1 MLVASQQHR
10 SLMLISVERNGKN
23 QLESGQGSMVD
34 AALLSCCS
42 LLRNPWS
49 KQTGTLEHY
58 REGETNSSFSIFC
71 GISF

>member
-1 MLVASQQHR
+1 M
-10 SLMLISVERNGKN
+10 MISIERKSKN
-23 QLESGQGSMVD
+23 LLESGQGSMVD
-34 AALLSCCS
+34 AALLSYCS

-58 REGETNSSFSIFC
+58 REGETNSSFSIFH